1 MQKSVQVYTYETDDE
16 AGEVR
21 IFLDIGKRT
30 AKWYAA
36 NWAKDKSKFFAAYV
50 PSFRAAMT
58 WLDEH
63 PVSAR

>member
-1 MQKSVQVYTYETDDE
+1 MQKSVQVFAYEADNE

-21 IFLDIGKRT
+21 IQLDLDKRT
-30 AKWYAA
+30 AKWYAG
-36 NWAKDKSKFFAAYV
+36 NWAKDKSKPLAAYV

-63 PVSAR
+63 PVRAR